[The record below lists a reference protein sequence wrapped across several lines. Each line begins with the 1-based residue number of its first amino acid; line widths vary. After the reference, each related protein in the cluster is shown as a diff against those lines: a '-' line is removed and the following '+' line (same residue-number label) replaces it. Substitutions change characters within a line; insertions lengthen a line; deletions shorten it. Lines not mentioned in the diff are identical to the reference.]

1 MAKKML
7 QEEEELIDGK
17 QKKEKKLYLYVN
29 VYIFIGQAS
38 EGEIIIIFSCQNS
51 TVTKPN

>member
-1 MAKKML
+1 ML

-17 QKKEKKLYLYVN
+17 QKEEKKLFLYVN

-38 EGEIIIIFSCQNS
+38 EGEIIIIFPAK
-51 TVTKPN
+51 TVKSLNQTRH